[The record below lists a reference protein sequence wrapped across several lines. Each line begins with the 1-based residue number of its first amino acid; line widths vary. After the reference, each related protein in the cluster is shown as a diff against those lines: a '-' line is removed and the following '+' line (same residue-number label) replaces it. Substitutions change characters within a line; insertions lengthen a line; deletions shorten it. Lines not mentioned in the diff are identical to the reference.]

1 MKQESACQ
9 NHHERQTRHL
19 GSGGCREGAPRQNQ
33 AANTDNFSEML
44 AMEER
49 GETEWKLQGAAEMK
63 SDFRPQET

>member
-1 MKQESACQ
+1 
-9 NHHERQTRHL
+9 
-19 GSGGCREGAPRQNQ
+19 
-33 AANTDNFSEML
+33 ML